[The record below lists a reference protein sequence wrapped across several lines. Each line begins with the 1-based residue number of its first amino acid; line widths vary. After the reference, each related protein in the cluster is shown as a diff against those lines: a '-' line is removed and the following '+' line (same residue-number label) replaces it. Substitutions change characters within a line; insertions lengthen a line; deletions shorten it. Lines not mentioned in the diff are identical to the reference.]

1 MYNVFF
7 ILFVINIE
15 LNKYIVCILIIIM
28 VVLYNENLYLI
39 DIIIFFYKVMFILLG

>member
-39 DIIIFFYKVMFILLG
+39 DIIIFFYKVMFI